1 MFHTIIWKC
10 ISLFNF
16 KSFKNKSAQRT
27 KQKCCVWYILL
38 EWLECSFVSVCD
50 DIRLNFS
57 FYYLLV
63 YSIVNLI
70 TSIKL
75 DRPIILIW
83 TTWKLRVVKTVK
95 TYFAQF
101 GQFQSFFLW
110 YFLSLSVCVLWP
122 IESNFRVF
130 SFWNNLALHQMCCH
144 SKRT

>member
-16 KSFKNKSAQRT
+16 KSFKNKTAQRT
-27 KQKCCVWYILL
+27 KRKCCLIYTFGMVEVFICIGVRRY
-38 EWLECSFVSVCD
+38 
-50 DIRLNFS
+50 IRLNFS

-63 YSIVNLI
+63 HSIVNLI

-75 DRPIILIW
+75 DRPIILIR

-101 GQFQSFFLW
+101 TQFQSFFLW
-110 YFLSLSVCVLWP
+110 YFLSLYVCVVPNWIKL
-122 IESNFRVF
+122 SSVHTNFTGFTKMV
-130 SFWNNLALHQMCCH
+130 
-144 SKRT
+144 